1 MAEGAHGDDRRA
13 ALIYNPI
20 KVDQRSLR
28 ATVTRLSARAG
39 WAEPL
44 FFETRIDDLGQEVT
58 RAALAQDVDAVLV
71 AGGDGTVRAVVAGLV
86 GTGVPLGIIGR
97 GTGNLLAR
105 NLDVPLETTAAI
117 GTAFGG
123 VDRAVDVVDVAL
135 GKGRHEVSTVM
146 AGMGWDASMMAVSEV
161 AKARLGWGAY
171 AIQAARTVRDHPIR
185 LRVQV
190 DDGPEQ
196 TFFARMCL
204 IANVGTL
211 IGGFELLPESRP
223 DDGVLEVLV
232 FEPTTS
238 IDYVRSSWGVVRG
251 GANGADPARTV
262 LRGHKVVIT
271 TPGSR
276 PRQVDGDLIDEGHG
290 FVARVQ
296 PGALTVRVPQR

>member
-1 MAEGAHGDDRRA
+1 MSVVAIINPSKVDDAEALRKRLTVAAEQYDHGELVWATTTPDDHGSGAALRA
-13 ALIYNPI
+13 AH
-20 KVDQRSLR
+20 D
-28 ATVTRLSARAG
+28 G
-39 WAEPL
+39 AEL
-44 FFETRIDDLGQEVT
+44 V
-58 RAALAQDVDAVLV
+58 VV

-123 VDRAVDVVDVAL
+123 VDRAVDVLDVAL

-146 AGMGWDASMMAVSEV
+146 AGMGWDASMMAVSEG